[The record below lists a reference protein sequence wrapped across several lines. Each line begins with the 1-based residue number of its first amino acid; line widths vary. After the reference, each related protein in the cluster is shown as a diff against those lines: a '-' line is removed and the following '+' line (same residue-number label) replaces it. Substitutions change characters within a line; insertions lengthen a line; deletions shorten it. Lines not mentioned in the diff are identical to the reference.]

1 MRIVFMGTP
10 DFAVPCLQRLLEDGH
25 EVPAVF
31 TQPDKP
37 VGRHAVLIP
46 PPVKQLALSHGIAPI
61 FLTLP
66 PINPANIQ
74 HVFGEPTAEDW
85 QWRFEAVNEYI
96 RGQAHIDVAEAFV
109 CPDGVLPTELALD
122 GLHPDVDGKR
132 IIGACVNEH
141 WAEAR
146 RDADAQLRAYREAR

>member
-1 MRIVFMGTP
+1 MTLARFSRDVLPFHLRYLMIFTGTNSLRAGEDP
-10 DFAVPCLQRLLEDGH
+10 ARVIHDLEQMK
-25 EVPAVF
+25 V
-31 TQPDKP
+31 
-37 VGRHAVLIP
+37 
-46 PPVKQLALSHGIAPI
+46 LALSHGIAPI

-96 RGQAHIDVAEAFV
+96 CGQAHIDVAEAFV